1 MQIRLSANRSLEG
14 NTSCLIYLL
23 MLAEFQAL
31 FEKLV
36 NGSTTADRKAA
47 AQDVVEQMKAGGAAS
62 FAVSP
67 ASALPLAVATVALAS
82 CPAVQML
89 VLPIALPW

>member
-1 MQIRLSANRSLEG
+1 MQIRVLANRSLEG
-14 NTSCLIYLL
+14 SISCLLYLL
-23 MLAEFQAL
+23 VLAEFQAL

-62 FAVSP
+62 FAVSAGP
-67 ASALPLAVATVALAS
+67 AIAT
-82 CPAVQML
+82 CML
-89 VLPIALPW
+89 LQLHWHHVLLCRCG